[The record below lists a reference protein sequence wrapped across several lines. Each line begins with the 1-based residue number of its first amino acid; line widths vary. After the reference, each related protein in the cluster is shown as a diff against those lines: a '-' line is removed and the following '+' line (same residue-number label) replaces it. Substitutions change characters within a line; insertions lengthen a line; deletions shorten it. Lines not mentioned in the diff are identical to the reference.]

1 MQKHT
6 CNLTKEHIVKNKIIL
21 RILKMIGAKRLLEIA
36 WNAVESSL
44 RSIVDDSSNEWD
56 NALLDMISEIIE
68 EILNTDI
75 EPIITDKNLKH

>member
-1 MQKHT
+1 
-6 CNLTKEHIVKNKIIL
+6 VKNKIIL